1 MATTKSLTLIDLNL
15 ISGSDEIFRAAIG
28 GYYEIISG
36 SYGEELDAIEVEY
49 DGNYYSPIST
59 YLAAINENV
68 NLEETITADIIIP
81 NKKIPIRLKADVAT
95 GADVESGIV
104 SDLHWYTVLL
114 GGTFGE
120 KEYSAIYTD
129 STFDDHGFTYSISY
143 TQMEALSIVGG
154 SSFTDVTQISYDY
167 QKYLSE
173 YQNYIDNIDSDLLIP
188 NVYLLK
194 SFEMSLAVDSDITLS
209 SSIKDFVTLEA
220 ALENDYV
227 GSIFTTS
234 SALTTYYT
242 SSLSRYP
249 LSASTTEYIENVLQ
263 NIMFDADL
271 LESANSPYYET
282 RADVRNIPLYMT
294 FDFATSTSGEFL
306 ESIEN
311 NNFSQR
317 FLKSL
322 KECFLGE
329 TTELEPSAKEYLFN
343 SEYYSGSADDATYYT
358 IKSSSTLAVN
368 SVDFM
373 KLLTYSYRNNIST
386 TDNCY
391 FYGGESLDREA
402 MFDSNGAYRHVNTIN
417 TLGVLNDTIDYLDN
431 TSNFEITSIED
442 LYNLDP
448 NTHET
453 LAYRIEKIG
462 GLPTG
467 DSRTQNV
474 LQNYWFINSSKI
486 DNLDF
491 FDSQIKYDEDYTY
504 NIYAYVLILGKKY
517 SFSDLRLTRQIGTIE
532 FPTTTLPLGYKT
544 PFSAATATTIEYR
557 CLEFYD
563 PTTGDPDSADSVVQL
578 LQEWEDNPLSG
589 SNRYATNAQIITSA
603 DTTYVSDSDP
613 ANKPAAGRYL
623 ADFYLNYEPNLIIKE
638 IPVATKTLRVL
649 DNPPNTFDVTP
660 YQMIDA
666 SQTIGFDIRYEI
678 FYDEL
683 PYPTVITVNDETR
696 KSQYLHGKDLLEE
709 SAITLESVSRQRYVD
724 VFRLDE
730 KPTKIMDF
738 DQNRIAQLE
747 LRIPETKLTYSTAI
761 FRDRIKTNK
770 KYYYLFRMVNEQGL
784 PGPLSVIYEAQLVD
798 DGGYIYSIFNI
809 IFESELE
816 EEIFVEPSKQ
826 FKKLFQLQPNIS
838 HLILN
843 TDDVD
848 FNEPASS
855 QLSNMA
861 VGEAD
866 DTIWNKTFKLRLTS
880 KKTGKKIDFNVTY
893 KLQSEL

>member
-1 MATTKSLTLIDLNL
+1 MSTTKSLTVTDLNL
-15 ISGSDEIFRAAIG
+15 ISGSDETLRTAIG
-28 GYYEIISG
+28 GYYEVISG
-36 SYGEELDAIEVEY
+36 TYGEELDEIEVDHSGY
-49 DGNYYSPIST
+49 YYSPVST
-59 YLAAINENV
+59 YLNAINENV
-68 NLEETITADIIIP
+68 VLEETITTDVIIP
-81 NKKIPIRLKADVAT
+81 NKKIPIRLKAAEGT
-95 GADVESGIV
+95 KAENGIV
-104 SDLHWYTVLL
+104 SDIHWYTVLL

-120 KEYSAIYTD
+120 KKYSAIYTD
-129 STFDDHGFTYSISY
+129 STFDEHGFAYSIPY
-143 TQMEALSIVGG
+143 TQMEALSIIDG
-154 SSFTDVTQISYDY
+154 SSFTDITQISYDY

-173 YQNYIDNIDSDLLIP
+173 YQDYIDNIDSDLLIP
-188 NVYLLK
+188 NAYLLK
-194 SFEMSLAVDSDITLS
+194 SFEMSIPSGSNIVLT
-209 SSIKDFVTLEA
+209 SSITNFVTLEGA
-220 ALENDYV
+220 QEDDYV

-234 SALTTYYT
+234 SALTTYYS
-242 SSLSRYP
+242 SSLSMYP
-249 LSASTTEYIENVLQ
+249 LSASTTEYIVNALQ
-263 NIMFDADL
+263 NIMFDAD
-271 LESANSPYYET
+271 SIGDANSPYYET
-282 RADVRNIPLYMT
+282 RNDIGNIPFYMT
-294 FDFATSTSGEFL
+294 FDFTTSTSGEIL

-322 KECFLGE
+322 KECFLKE
-329 TTELEPSAKEYLFN
+329 ATELEPSAREYLFN
-343 SEYYSGSADDATYYT
+343 SEYYSGSVDDETYYT
-358 IKSSSTLAVN
+358 IKSSSVLTVN
-368 SVDFM
+368 TVDFM

-448 NTHET
+448 NAHET

-467 DSRTQNV
+467 DSLTQNV

-504 NIYAYVLILGKKY
+504 KIYAYVLVLGKKY
-517 SFSDLRLTRQIGTIE
+517 NFSDLRLTRQIGSTDFTVGPYE
-532 FPTTTLPLGYKT
+532 
-544 PFSAATATTIEYR
+544 ANA

-563 PTTGDPDSADSVVQL
+563 PTTGDPGSADPIVQL

-589 SNRYATNAQIITSA
+589 SNQYATNAQIVTMPDA
-603 DTTYVSDSDP
+603 KMVSDADP
-613 ANKPAAGRYL
+613 AGDPASGKYL

-638 IPVATKTLRVL
+638 IPVATKTLRAL

-683 PYPTVITVNDETR
+683 PYPTVVTVSDET
-696 KSQYLHGKDLLEE
+696 KKLQYLHGKDLLEE

-730 KPTKIMDF
+730 KPTEIMDF
-738 DQNRIAQLE
+738 EQNRIGQLE

-761 FRDRIKTNK
+761 FHDRIKTNK

-816 EEIFVEPSKQ
+816 EEIFVETSKQ

-848 FNEPASS
+848 FDEPAST
-855 QLSNMA
+855 QLSNMS